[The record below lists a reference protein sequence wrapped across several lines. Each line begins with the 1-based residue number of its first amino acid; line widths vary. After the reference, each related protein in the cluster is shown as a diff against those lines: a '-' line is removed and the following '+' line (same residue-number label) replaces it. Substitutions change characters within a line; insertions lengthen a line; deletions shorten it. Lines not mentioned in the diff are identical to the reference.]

1 MSSVDKNDDL
11 HSEKAAI
18 EQSEVLVNTDLM
30 NDAFDGE
37 NREHEMST
45 WAAIKSHPWAC
56 LWAFTM
62 CFTIVMESFDMF
74 LNGNFVALP
83 HFKEVYGVE
92 VPGHGKTI
100 ETKWQSSLFQ
110 AGQCGAFVGVFL
122 AGPITNKFGYRWTT
136 IFALM
141 LMNATIFVS
150 FFANSLALLVVGQ
163 ALEGVPWGFFIANSP
178 AYASEIVPLS
188 LRGACTATL
197 QMSWSIGSII
207 VAGVTYGFNKRSD
220 EWAWRVPLALQWI
233 FPTPLLILLFFAPES
248 PWWLIRR
255 GRKAEALRSIERL
268 GGKSHEEAQQ
278 SLAMIERTVEI
289 EAQMG
294 GSPTLLDLLKGT
306 DLRRTIIT
314 CLIYASQNFAGN
326 LIANQA
332 TYFFEQA
339 GMGPERSFQL
349 NLINSCL
356 QLVANIIAL
365 PLASS
370 FGRRTIYL
378 WGTATNVTLLMVL
391 GVCASISQNNA
402 TNYAQAVLGILIS
415 FVFAGSL
422 GPISY
427 TIIAETSSVRLRALS
442 TGVGRAAYYV
452 AEIPMIYLASQMLN
466 PGGWNLAGKCGYVWG
481 GTACVCFVSAYWFL
495 PELKGRSYR
504 ESDILFNR
512 RISARKFKSTVIDVR
527 DNEHS
532 RRRNGTLAS
541 CEPCRKGKVRCDHAQ
556 PVCERCQKRGYTSN
570 RCFYHPAPLTSIRR
584 RPDRHS
590 QIHLSPST
598 SLRNLGNPMSDSETL
613 DAVAECPSVIQPA
626 LRTEQLLPEGYL
638 GPTSFI
644 AGLEENVDLFHGEQ
658 FNTGGSENST
668 IAPSPGLVKRTAEV
682 LRCLQDFSAIK
693 NLVQKYYGVSQTAV
707 IPSSL
712 ILNALDEL
720 EVTVNAS
727 LFGPASDEQL
737 FTFSTFVIHNTSEA
751 LKIPQNSD
759 GTVFHKCFTGPSLR
773 LEIIGIICALAGRA
787 SYFGLADS
795 AVHDTESRTQF
806 SHKMLVAC
814 DLTIQICKSLTGLN
828 DLSLW
833 LVHEDLLLSKLLRGD
848 SSSVTWNRLGEL
860 ATDIFELGAHRDTP
874 SLLPFFIL
882 ESRRRL
888 FAASYQLDKSIATFL
903 GRPPRISW
911 RHSDCRLPLDISDVD
926 LAGHTHILEAARR
939 SLDSNGW
946 NTKKVYH
953 QASWIRLRFTISTFR
968 EEILELSLQKP
979 SLNRTEQLRRCHEAW
994 NLLPEHLQYT
1004 SSCWESDLPIGVK
1017 LISIISY
1024 LAYLYNEFSIQSL
1037 LYQDSKKSNAAL
1049 LDVSSE
1055 ILSTVLSLGRQWE
1068 RSVDIKGDF
1077 TWIALVYGFSCAG
1090 VLIRAIQE
1098 QARTGQPL
1106 LYSGSRSSLIRN
1118 LSVFISQLESMA
1130 GPEQATSP
1138 LFIRATSVF
1147 SSIIDEILE
1156 PRPEVPVDGTNP
1168 DAILDSDIDT
1178 FFFDLLGMDS
1188 FETQDF
1194 RVAFDDML
1202 Y

>member
-1 MSSVDKNDDL
+1 
-11 HSEKAAI
+11 
-18 EQSEVLVNTDLM
+18 
-30 NDAFDGE
+30 
-37 NREHEMST
+37 
-45 WAAIKSHPWAC
+45 
-56 LWAFTM
+56 
-62 CFTIVMESFDMF
+62 
-74 LNGNFVALP
+74 
-83 HFKEVYGVE
+83 
-92 VPGHGKTI
+92 
-100 ETKWQSSLFQ
+100 
-110 AGQCGAFVGVFL
+110 
-122 AGPITNKFGYRWTT
+122 
-136 IFALM
+136 
-141 LMNATIFVS
+141 
-150 FFANSLALLVVGQ
+150 
-163 ALEGVPWGFFIANSP
+163 
-178 AYASEIVPLS
+178 
-188 LRGACTATL
+188 
-197 QMSWSIGSII
+197 
-207 VAGVTYGFNKRSD
+207 
-220 EWAWRVPLALQWI
+220 
-233 FPTPLLILLFFAPES
+233 
-248 PWWLIRR
+248 
-255 GRKAEALRSIERL
+255 
-268 GGKSHEEAQQ
+268 
-278 SLAMIERTVEI
+278 
-289 EAQMG
+289 
-294 GSPTLLDLLKGT
+294 
-306 DLRRTIIT
+306 
-314 CLIYASQNFAGN
+314 
-326 LIANQA
+326 
-332 TYFFEQA
+332 
-339 GMGPERSFQL
+339 
-349 NLINSCL
+349 
-356 QLVANIIAL
+356 
-365 PLASS
+365 
-370 FGRRTIYL
+370 
-378 WGTATNVTLLMVL
+378 
-391 GVCASISQNNA
+391 
-402 TNYAQAVLGILIS
+402 
-415 FVFAGSL
+415 
-422 GPISY
+422 
-427 TIIAETSSVRLRALS
+427 
-442 TGVGRAAYYV
+442 
-452 AEIPMIYLASQMLN
+452 
-466 PGGWNLAGKCGYVWG
+466 
-481 GTACVCFVSAYWFL
+481 
-495 PELKGRSYR
+495 
-504 ESDILFNR
+504 
-512 RISARKFKSTVIDVR
+512 
-527 DNEHS
+527 
-532 RRRNGTLAS
+532 
-541 CEPCRKGKVRCDHAQ
+541 
-556 PVCERCQKRGYTSN
+556 
-570 RCFYHPAPLTSIRR
+570 
-584 RPDRHS
+584 
-590 QIHLSPST
+590 
-598 SLRNLGNPMSDSETL
+598 MSDSETL

-806 SHKMLVAC
+806 SHK
-814 DLTIQICKSLTGLN
+814 I
-828 DLSLW
+828 
-833 LVHEDLLLSKLLRGD
+833 
-848 SSSVTWNRLGEL
+848 
-860 ATDIFELGAHRDTP
+860 
-874 SLLPFFIL
+874 
-882 ESRRRL
+882 
-888 FAASYQLDKSIATFL
+888 
-903 GRPPRISW
+903 
-911 RHSDCRLPLDISDVD
+911 
-926 LAGHTHILEAARR
+926 
-939 SLDSNGW
+939 
-946 NTKKVYH
+946 
-953 QASWIRLRFTISTFR
+953 
-968 EEILELSLQKP
+968 
-979 SLNRTEQLRRCHEAW
+979 RCHEAW